1 MFEFPPP
8 PILEI
13 FCPLFMH
20 IAQMGSHLPRW
31 GLILLRIKPLTPVL
45 YSAVNHFFLGYVHA
59 QNTPNPTPKQ
69 PFSWPELESGQ
80 NELPSVQPRPQL
92 GKMFEKWTKLFYK
105 WAFLSIHICYNLYD
119 YLPTKP
125 LSVCLLIGAAK
136 VSAACA
142 CFQLQ

>member
-1 MFEFPPP
+1 MRSHFAQNITTNP
-8 PILEI
+8 
-13 FCPLFMH
+13 CSLF
-20 IAQMGSHLPRW
+20 SSTNPFW
-31 GLILLRIKPLTPVL
+31 
-45 YSAVNHFFLGYVHA
+45 GYVRT
-59 QNTPNPTPKQ
+59 QNAPNPTPKQ

-136 VSAACA
+136 VSAACT